1 MTLTVPVSPLFLP
14 TTDRNVALL
23 PPLSEWTVAQ
33 AAEFLEMSEE
43 CLNEL
48 LDFGVIE
55 YREDNGC
62 RLINHDFLINYSQRR
77 KRRRAGLDEMV
88 RMNQEMGLYD
98 D

>member
-1 MTLTVPVSPLFLP
+1 MTLTVPVSPAFL
-14 TTDRNVALL
+14 TTVDRNVDLL

-48 LDFGVIE
+48 LDFGVVE

-62 RLINHDFLINYSQRR
+62 RLISHDFLVEYSQRR
-77 KRRRAGLDEMV
+77 KHRRAGLDEIA
-88 RMNQEMGLYD
+88 RWDQEMGLYD

>member
-1 MTLTVPVSPLFLP
+1 MTLTVPVSPAFL
-14 TTDRNVALL
+14 TTVDRNVDLL

-48 LDFGVIE
+48 LDAGAVE
-55 YREDNGC
+55 YSDGNGC
-62 RLINHDFLINYSQRR
+62 RVIDHDILIEYDRER
-77 KRRRAGLDEMV
+77 KRRRAALDEMV